1 MGGTGNFTLLAT
13 VGSNI
18 YTYRHEGL
26 AIGNNTIV
34 EYKVRAVRNQ
44 TYSDFTNTAT
54 ISVSGFFKENKFID
68 EISYSLHQ
76 NFPNPFNPSTTI
88 GFTIKETEFVN
99 LKIFDLLGNEIKTLV
114 NEIKTPGLHYVFW
127 NGDNNYG
134 EKISSGIYFYRIQT
148 ERFSQ
153 SRKLLL
159 QK

>member
-1 MGGTGNFTLLAT
+1 M
-13 VGSNI
+13 V
-18 YTYRHEGL
+18 Y
-26 AIGNNTIV
+26 
-34 EYKVRAVRNQ
+34 
-44 TYSDFTNTAT
+44 
-54 ISVSGFFKENKFID
+54 GFYKENKFID

-114 NEIKTPGLHYVFW
+114 NEIKTPGLHYVVW
-127 NGDNNYG
+127 DGDNNYG

-153 SRKLLL
+153 SKKLLL